1 MAKDLR
7 PGYELYWDGEYSS
20 IRDAQASLV
29 PGILPAVVI
38 ILFIIVMLLNVFRPP
53 IIIVLTIPFVL
64 IGITGGPCVHWR
76 CLRLRSTTRCDEPCR
91 HDDQELYRAARP
103 GKHRA

>member
-38 ILFIIVMLLNVFRPP
+38 IVMLLNVFRPP

-64 IGITGGPCVHWR
+64 IGITGGALCSLALP
-76 CLRLRSTTRCDEPCR
+76 S
-91 HDDQELYRAARP
+91 AS
-103 GKHRA
+103 